1 MVVKLK
7 LSLRERET
15 GRASASPPSRV
26 QTWQA
31 GQNAAAVPVEGVEG
45 EGAETMERAQA
56 SQPMPRPPTP
66 LLPGRRLCR
75 TPLSALGGSTPP
87 RISPGRLVQLW
98 TPPPPP
104 PPTLPTP
111 TSPLTSSLPLTHPFI
126 PPLP

>member
-31 GQNAAAVPVEGVEG
+31 GQNPAAVPVEGVEG

-66 LLPGRRLCR
+66 LLPGR
-75 TPLSALGGSTPP
+75 
-87 RISPGRLVQLW
+87 LVQLW
-98 TPPPPP
+98 TPTPPSTPP

-111 TSPLTSSLPLTHPFI
+111 TSPLTSSLPLTDPF
-126 PPLP
+126 PPSIRSYLDFFAFDMFLQTEIF

>member
-75 TPLSALGGSTPP
+75 TPLSALGDSTPP
-87 RISPGRLVQLW
+87 RNWTGQLVQLW

-104 PPTLPTP
+104 SRPPPSTP
-111 TSPLTSSLPLTHPFI
+111 PPPSLFLTSASVSRR
-126 PPLP
+126 